1 MHGVSC
7 IFISERK
14 DRDPWK
20 AHKLTKRK
28 HKAYWNGWW
37 LARWTRNA
45 TSTGPRC
52 FLPDAGA
59 RPTPIFLLFALCS
72 GGVPCIAS
80 HRPDNND

>member
-1 MHGVSC
+1 MESTQA
-7 IFISERK
+7 
-14 DRDPWK
+14 D
-20 AHKLTKRK
+20 KRK
-28 HKAYWNGWW
+28 HKAYWNGWL

-45 TSTGPRC
+45 TSTGRQC